1 MAKID
6 LSKLSLSELKA
17 HLGDVQQAIADFEK
31 TKRAEALAAIEKTAS
46 EFGFKV
52 ADLLGGKAPKGSK
65 PAQPAKYQHPENAS
79 VTWSG
84 RGRKPG
90 WIIDGLAKG
99 KKLEDF
105 AI

>member
-6 LSKLSLSELKA
+6 LSKLSLAELHELVRDA
-17 HLGDVQQAIADFEK
+17 ATAIKDFEK

-52 ADLLGGKAPKGSK
+52 SDLLGGKAPKGSK
-65 PAQPAKYQHPENAS
+65 PAQPAKYRHPENAS

-84 RGRKPG
+84 RGRKPA

-105 AI
+105 SI